1 MLTAA
6 TQAPAT
12 SLPDLDLIPAALRR
26 AAWLALLP
34 LVAGCATARD
44 DPSARATAP
53 PAGAT
58 TPASAPGEDGSA
70 ATAADGRPG
79 EEAASPRVPGTRGP
93 NYAFDIEAPQSL
105 VDDIRRQTLAG
116 RWQRREDYDPIQFD
130 GLVARLQEEV
140 EAILRAQGYFRG
152 KASVTSSQGRV
163 RVVVEAG
170 PQATVAGVDL
180 RITGA
185 ARDDRETMGLIRGI
199 PGLEPGRPFLAS
211 AWQSGKREIV
221 DILNR
226 QGYLRAEVASSEARI
241 DVPKASAALQL
252 EVASG
257 PRIAFG
263 ELEIQGLQRYDR
275 RIVEDLRPFTPG
287 EPYSDAKMQTFQLR
301 LRGAGYFS
309 SVSALPDLLA
319 LQADPDA
326 ERVRIQVT
334 VGEVERRR
342 VVLGLG
348 YSTDEGVRG
357 QVGFEH
363 RDLLGRNLQL
373 ESALVMSTKR
383 QTAFANFRTP
393 HDENG
398 NYIGFGQRFEREDIE
413 NQVTVRGNTYA
424 GIGKREGDIDSFT
437 SLQYQVEN
445 EKIILGGGQPDERNS
460 HKALVLGKAW
470 NLRRVDSTIDPRDG
484 YSVSAQFSG
493 AREGIITDRSFVR
506 LHTRATRFQP
516 LPGSGFFKD
525 DMLVG
530 LLEFGAV
537 GASSREDIPSDNLF
551 RAGGTQSIRG
561 YPYESLGVKR
571 GDAVVGGRYL
581 AVVSLEYQ
589 HRITAAYSAAA
600 FVDYGNAGDSWAEFD
615 PVAGYGVGLR
625 WRTPIGPVNLDVA
638 YGQALSRFRMHFSI
652 GYTF

>member
-1 MLTAA
+1 MLAAA
-6 TQAPAT
+6 TQAPAI

-44 DPSARATAP
+44 DPSARIQDP
-53 PAGAT
+53 SAGS
-58 TPASAPGEDGSA
+58 TPRGS
-70 ATAADGRPG
+70 
-79 EEAASPRVPGTRGP
+79 GP
-93 NYAFDIEAPQSL
+93 NYAFDIQAPQSL
-105 VDDIRRQTLAG
+105 VDDIRRQTLVG
-116 RWQRREDYDPIQFD
+116 RWQRREDYEPIQFD

-140 EAILRAQGYFRG
+140 SAILRAQGYFRG
-152 KASVTSSQGRV
+152 KASVTSSPGRV
-163 RVVVEAG
+163 RVTVEAG
-170 PQATVAGVDL
+170 PQATVGGVDL
-180 RITGA
+180 RITGP
-185 ARDDRETMGLIRGI
+185 ARDDRETMALIRGI
-199 PGLEPGRPFLAS
+199 PGLAPGSPFLAS
-211 AWQSGKREIV
+211 AWQGGKREIV
-221 DILNR
+221 DVLNR
-226 QGYLRAEVASSEARI
+226 QGYLRAEVASSEARV
-241 DVPKASAALQL
+241 DVPKASVALQL

-257 PRIAFG
+257 PRVAFG

-275 RIVEDLRPFTPG
+275 RIVEDLRPFAPG
-287 EPYSDAKMQTFQLR
+287 EPYSDAKLQTFQLR
-301 LRGAGYFS
+301 LRSSGYFS
-309 SVSALPDLLA
+309 SVSALPDLIA
-319 LQADPDA
+319 LQENPDA

-334 VGEVERRR
+334 LGELERRR

-373 ESALVMSTKR
+373 ESALVLSTKR

-393 HDENG
+393 YDENG

-413 NQVTVRGNTYA
+413 NLLTVRSNTYA
-424 GIGKREGDIDSFT
+424 GLGKREGDIDSFT
-437 SLQYQVEN
+437 SLQYQFEN
-445 EKIILGGGQPDERNS
+445 EKIIAGGGQPDERNS

-493 AREGIITDRSFVR
+493 ALEGLLTDRSFVR

-516 LPGSGFFKD
+516 LPGNGFFKD

-530 LLEFGAV
+530 LVEFGVV

-551 RAGGTQSIRG
+551 RTGGIQSIRG
-561 YPYESLGVKR
+561 YPYQSLGVRR
-571 GDAVVGGRYL
+571 GDAIVGGRYL
-581 AVVSLEYQ
+581 AVASLEYQ
-589 HRITAAYSAAA
+589 HRLTATYAAAA
-600 FVDYGNAGDSWAEFD
+600 FVDYGNAGDSWSEFD

-638 YGQALSRFRMHFSI
+638 YGQALSRFRVHFSI